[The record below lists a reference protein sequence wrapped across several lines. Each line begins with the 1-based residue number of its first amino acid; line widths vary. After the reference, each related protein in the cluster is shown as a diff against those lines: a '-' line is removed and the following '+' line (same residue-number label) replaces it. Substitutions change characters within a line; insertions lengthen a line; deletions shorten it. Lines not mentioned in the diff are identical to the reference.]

1 MNFELR
7 RNWSTQRVKG
17 EQPSGKWDLISSRKF
32 CGQQRNLENSSR
44 IPIHRSKYR
53 LVQKEKKKKKNAL
66 THLMIVLPRTTH
78 AKLQIAIRRS
88 SNTVQ
93 ITLINNSRYRLLL
106 SSSANCS
113 RCYVSF
119 ETMNDISATNNE
131 CRPWPSRSNARLLI
145 TMFHNDFAFRC
156 GT

>member
-1 MNFELR
+1 MNFGLR
-7 RNWSTQRVKG
+7 SNWNTQRVKG
-17 EQPSGKWDLISSRKF
+17 EQPNGKWDLISSRKF
-32 CGQQRNLENSSR
+32 CGAFQQRNVKNSSK
-44 IPIHRSKYR
+44 IPIHRTKYR
-53 LVQKEKKKKKNAL
+53 LVQKKKKKKKNAL
-66 THLMIVLPRTTH
+66 THLMIVLPRTMH
-78 AKLQIAIRRS
+78 AKVQIAIRRS

-131 CRPWPSRSNARLLI
+131 CRPWPSRSNVRLV
-145 TMFHNDFAFRC
+145 F
-156 GT
+156 